1 MIRVSQCSA
10 KEIRLLER
18 TDGGLGAL
26 RLGLL
31 RMGVSPH
38 VRGGIQESLL
48 SELPNEVPLK
58 GNWTSYLMGF
68 YSDLMGFYGDLMGF
82 YEDLMG
88 FYSDLMGFYSDL
100 MGFYGDLMGFMV
112 I

>member
-1 MIRVSQCSA
+1 MYIFINIYNYINIYIYVVCFLIHLFFRVSQSSA

-18 TDGGLGAL
+18 TDSGLGAL

-48 SELPNEVPLK
+48 SVYPMRYPK
-58 GNWTSYLMGF
+58 GN
-68 YSDLMGFYGDLMGF
+68 
-82 YEDLMG
+82 
-88 FYSDLMGFYSDL
+88 
-100 MGFYGDLMGFMV
+100 
-112 I
+112 